1 MLCLVFKLSATH
13 IVRVVK
19 GSEGLKHKNKT
30 RCKVNMSRPERVI
43 RSLCSSTYRLSTH
56 RTSIAGYTRLSRQL
70 LGATSGLGVLAKQ
83 LFAGVGITGSDYGN
97 APRTIPQHLTA
108 VAIDCVRRG
117 ANMKNSLV
125 GDISA
130 CVFFKMY
137 TRVRYDRY
145 FVQIDSR

>member
-1 MLCLVFKLSATH
+1 MKTGIRVFLSQLADSCFQKKLFWVEMNLSYFWIPCLVFKLSATH

-19 GSEGLKHKNKT
+19 GSKGLKHKDKT

-43 RSLCSSTYRLSTH
+43 KGLCSSTYRLSTH

-108 VAIDCVRRG
+108 VAID
-117 ANMKNSLV
+117 
-125 GDISA
+125 
-130 CVFFKMY
+130 
-137 TRVRYDRY
+137 
-145 FVQIDSR
+145 